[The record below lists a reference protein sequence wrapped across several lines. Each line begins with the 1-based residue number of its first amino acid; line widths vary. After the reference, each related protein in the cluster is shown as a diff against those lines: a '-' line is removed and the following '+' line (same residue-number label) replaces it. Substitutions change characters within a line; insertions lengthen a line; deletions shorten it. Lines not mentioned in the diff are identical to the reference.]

1 MSKESCHSCCNIAAL
16 TGYTGQEEVEATRH
30 LFLRLS
36 LGLMR
41 RNAALLMWAVSV
53 RFVSFQCIKYIS
65 QSNVQWSSEMHQ
77 LSNFGSG
84 TSQKNTLYHNHHR
97 Y

>member
-16 TGYTGQEEVEATRH
+16 TGYTGQEEVEPTRH

-53 RFVSFQCIKYIS
+53 RFVSLPKIL
-65 QSNVQWSSEMHQ
+65 NVPDHDFDDVVMFATAVNLKSK
-77 LSNFGSG
+77 L
-84 TSQKNTLYHNHHR
+84 
-97 Y
+97 